1 MVYATVGS
9 EDKRRLL
16 MEKYNVPKGHIF
28 HSRDASFVKAVK
40 RVTGGRGVDCVL
52 NSLSGELL
60 RVSWTCLAPFGT
72 FVETG
77 LRDITNTMRLDMRP
91 FSRSTTFA
99 FINMVNFSNAEG
111 LDVLGQILSDVFA
124 FVHKGVLGAAYP
136 LAVYPVAELETGC
149 TAME

>member
-1 MVYATVGS
+1 
-9 EDKRRLL
+9 

-40 RVTGGRGVDCVL
+40 RVTGGRGVDYVL

-60 RVSWTCLAPFGT
+60 RVSWTCLAPFST

-77 LRDITNTMRLDMRP
+77 LRDITNNMRLEMRP

-99 FINMVNFSNAEG
+99 FINMANFSNAEG
-111 LDVLGQILSDVFA
+111 LDVLGKILSDAFA